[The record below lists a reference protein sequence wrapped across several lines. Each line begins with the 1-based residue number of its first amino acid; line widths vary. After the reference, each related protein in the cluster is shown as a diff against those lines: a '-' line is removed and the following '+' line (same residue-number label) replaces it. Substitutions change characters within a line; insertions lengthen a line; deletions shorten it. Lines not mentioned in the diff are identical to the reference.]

1 MLKLLW
7 RYQLIGHAALG
18 AALAISSAAIAA
30 ESGTTK
36 AALSEVAEA
45 QIAKVELS
53 ENATASLK
61 ETKTVE
67 AAIAAPEIAKV
78 ELSETP
84 AQIELSETPTVS
96 VEVAPVKQNDTKAE
110 KAIEADVATEQPAA
124 IALQSESL
132 ETQATEP
139 VASEIAQNLGT
150 PAANPSNSEVLQE
163 INRYSDETPAA
174 GQSVQGASKFRDV
187 RPTDW
192 AFQALDDLIK
202 RYDCL
207 VGYPDGTFRGNRP
220 LTRYE
225 FAAGLNACLNQIER
239 LIAAATAD
247 FVTREDL
254 ETLRRLLQDFE
265 AELATLGTRV
275 DNLEARVAF
284 LEDHQFSTTTKLT
297 GEVIFA
303 LTNNFGD
310 DTTFGGALGSIGEA
324 AFGDR
329 VRLTF
334 NTSFTGKDRLV
345 TRLAAGNLGAFTA
358 GSLPFNIIGANPA
371 ITGTSE
377 AFQTF
382 NLSPGNNNDVFIDW
396 LAYYF
401 PFAGINT
408 LGVNNSYVY
417 VAATGGIWSDIAP
430 TTNPYFEDYDGGNG
444 ALSTF
449 ASENPIYRIGGGAG
463 AAISFGF
470 SPLESVLGPSTITLG
485 YLAGEAPFAGPGQGL
500 LNGDYA
506 ALAQAN
512 FNLFDYFAVGLTYV
526 HGYHGSGSSIFATG
540 APGARDNFGNLIY
553 SRGIVGSFMA
563 NNPWSVLAPA
573 GTSGVAALP
582 GRGATVTN
590 SYGAE
595 VAFRP
600 FSGISVSGFITKT
613 DARLINTGDA
623 DIWTYGG
630 GIAFP
635 DFGKEGSVL
644 GFFGGV
650 QPTLRGISANVP
662 IDRTTFRTDTGWH
675 IEGFYK
681 YQVTDN
687 ISITPGVIW
696 LTRPNQNNNSEPVII
711 GTLRT
716 TFKF

>member
-1 MLKLLW
+1 MFKLLL
-7 RYQLIGHAALG
+7 RSQLMGYALLG
-18 AALAISSAAIAA
+18 AALAVSPAAIAVEVEDA
-30 ESGTTK
+30 LEAATQGEAATEVK
-36 AALSEVAEA
+36 A
-45 QIAKVELS
+45 
-53 ENATASLK
+53 
-61 ETKTVE
+61 TKTVE
-67 AAIAAPEIAKV
+67 AQPALEAVKEIESTETVTTKANDAKGVQLPEAQLSSPTVLEELPV
-78 ELSETP
+78 ELS
-84 AQIELSETPTVS
+84 
-96 VEVAPVKQNDTKAE
+96 QNY
-110 KAIEADVATEQPAA
+110 
-124 IALQSESL
+124 
-132 ETQATEP
+132 
-139 VASEIAQNLGT
+139 GT
-150 PAANPSNSEVLQE
+150 PATTVDNSEILQE
-163 INRYSDETPAA
+163 INRYSNETPAAA

-192 AFQALDDLIK
+192 AFQALDDLIN

-239 LIAAATAD
+239 LIAEATAD

-254 ETLRRLLQDFE
+254 ETLRRLLQEFE

-275 DNLEARVAF
+275 DNLEARTAF
-284 LEDHQFSTTTKLT
+284 LEDHQFSTTTKLS

-310 DTTFGGALGSIGEA
+310 DDTLGGAIGTLGEA

-329 VRLTF
+329 VRLEF
-334 NTSFTGKDRLV
+334 NTSFTGRDRLV
-345 TRLAAGNLGAFTA
+345 TRLAAGNLDAFRS
-358 GSLPFNIIGANPA
+358 GSLPFPTPGDPA
-371 ITGTSE
+371 VTGTFE
-377 AFQTF
+377 GTQTF
-382 NLSPGNNNDVFIDW
+382 NLSPGGNNNVAIDW

-408 LGVNNSYVY
+408 LGVDNSYVY

-430 TTNPYFEDYDGGNG
+430 TTNPYFEDFDGGNG

-449 ASENPIYRIGGGAG
+449 ASENPIYRIGGGSG

-470 SPLESVLGPSTITLG
+470 TPLESIIGPSTLTFG
-485 YLAGEAPFAGPGQGL
+485 YLAGEGANSGPGQGL
-500 LNGDYA
+500 FNGDYA
-506 ALAQAN
+506 ALGQLN
-512 FNLFDYFAVGLTYV
+512 FNLFDYFGVGLTYV
-526 HGYHGSGSSIFATG
+526 HGYHGAGSAIFGAGVAGDPATFDTFTGPIDPGTG
-540 APGARDNFGNLIY
+540 AVFGQGAV
-553 SRGIVGSFMA
+553 VGSFMA
-563 NNPWSVLAPA
+563 NNPWQVASI
-573 GTSGVAALP
+573 GTGI
-582 GRGATVTN
+582 GGTGATVTN
-590 SYGAE
+590 SYGGE

-600 FSGISVSGFITKT
+600 FDGISISGFITKT
-613 DARLINTGDA
+613 EARLLERGDA

-644 GFFGGV
+644 GFFGGI
-650 QPTLRGISANVP
+650 QPTLRGINVNVP
-662 IDRTTFRTDTGWH
+662 FDRTNFRTDSGWH

>member
-18 AALAISSAAIAA
+18 AALAVSSAAVAA
-30 ESGTTK
+30 EGNAALQPEAAQK
-36 AALSEVAEA
+36 AAE
-45 QIAKVELS
+45 
-53 ENATASLK
+53 
-61 ETKTVE
+61 
-67 AAIAAPEIAKV
+67 
-78 ELSETP
+78 
-84 AQIELSETPTVS
+84 IELSD
-96 VEVAPVKQNDTKAE
+96 ATKANLKE
-110 KAIEADVATEQPAA
+110 VKAAEVVPVAQQDTTTEAKAIEASQPIENAA
-124 IALQSESL
+124 PKL
-132 ETQATEP
+132 P
-139 VASEIAQNLGT
+139 VAVALSNEVRPETNATATSSVEQIAQN
-150 PAANPSNSEVLQE
+150 ANNAEILRE
-163 INRYSDETPAA
+163 INLYSNENPAA
-174 GQSVQGASKFRDV
+174 GQSLQGASKFRDV

-220 LTRYE
+220 LSRYE

-239 LIAAATAD
+239 LIAEATTD
-247 FVTREDL
+247 FVTKEDL
-254 ETLRRLLQDFE
+254 ETLRRLMQEFE

-275 DNLEARVAF
+275 DNLEARTAF
-284 LEDHQFSTTTKLT
+284 LEDHQFSTTTKLS

-303 LTNNFGD
+303 LTNNFGND
-310 DTTFGGALGSIGEA
+310 RGLNNTLSSIGEA

-345 TRLAAGNLGAFTA
+345 TRLAAGNLRSFTG
-358 GSLPFNIIGANPA
+358 GSLPFPTGGNPDT
-371 ITGTSE
+371 TGTYE
-377 AFQTF
+377 GTQTF
-382 NLSPGNNNDVFIDW
+382 NLQPSENFDNNVKVDW

-449 ASENPIYRIGGGAG
+449 ASENPIYRVGGGAG

-470 SPLESVLGPSTITLG
+470 SPLESVIGPSTVTLG
-485 YLAGEAPFAGPGQGL
+485 YLAGEANNPGQSRGL
-500 LNGDYA
+500 FNGDYA

-526 HGYHGSGSSIFATG
+526 HGYHGYGSPIYGAGSTGTFNDSSQFVSNSGV
-540 APGARDNFGNLIY
+540 
-553 SRGIVGSFMA
+553 VGSYMA
-563 NNPWSVLAPA
+563 NNPLFQADP
-573 GTSGVAALP
+573 GNAL
-582 GRGATVTN
+582 GGGGLGIGATVTN

-600 FSGISVSGFITKT
+600 FSGISVSGFVTKT
-613 DARLINTGDA
+613 DATLINLGDA
-623 DIWTYGG
+623 DIWSWGG
-630 GIAFP
+630 GVAFP
-635 DFGKEGSVL
+635 DFGKQGSVL
-644 GFFGGV
+644 GFFGGI
-650 QPTLRGISANVP
+650 QPTLRGINSTSP
-662 IDRTTFRTDTGWH
+662 LFSRDTFRMDTGWH
-675 IEGFYK
+675 VEGFYK

-696 LTRPNQNNNSEPVII
+696 LTRPNQNNNSEPIVI

>member
-18 AALAISSAAIAA
+18 AALAISSSAIAA
-30 ESGTTK
+30 EGTSAIE
-36 AALSEVAEA
+36 AATA
-45 QIAKVELS
+45 QNSKLELS
-53 ENATASLK
+53 ETAKANLK
-61 ETKTVE
+61 ETKTAEAVPAAIEVAKVDPIANAPASVE
-67 AAIAAPEIAKV
+67 AASEAPAEETAVKLDDTKTDKV
-78 ELSETP
+78 L
-84 AQIELSETPTVS
+84 
-96 VEVAPVKQNDTKAE
+96 EVAA
-110 KAIEADVATEQPAA
+110 ASEQPAA
-124 IALQSESL
+124 LPSASL
-132 ETQATEP
+132 EIPGSEP
-139 VASEIAQNLGT
+139 IAAEQIAQNFGT
-150 PAANPSNSEVLQE
+150 PAANPSNAEVLQE
-163 INRYSDETPAA
+163 INRYSNETPAA

-239 LIAAATAD
+239 LIASATAD

-254 ETLRRLLQDFE
+254 ETLRRLLQEFE

-284 LEDHQFSTTTKLT
+284 LEDHQFSTTTKLA

-310 DTTFGGALGSIGEA
+310 DTTFGGALGSLGEA

-358 GSLPFNIIGANPA
+358 GSLPFPNPNA
-371 ITGTSE
+371 VIPAGSPATLGTSE
-377 AFQTF
+377 GTQTF
-382 NLSPGNNNDVFIDW
+382 NLGNTGNNNVIVDW

-401 PFAGINT
+401 PFAGINA
-408 LGVNNSYVY
+408 LGVDNSYVY

-470 SPLESVLGPSTITLG
+470 TPLESVLGPSTITLG
-485 YLAGEAPFAGPGQGL
+485 YLGGEAANAGPGQGL
-500 LNGDYA
+500 FNGDYA
-506 ALAQAN
+506 ALGQVN

-526 HGYHGSGSSIFATG
+526 HGYHGSFSSIYG
-540 APGARDNFGNLIY
+540 AGGTFNTPFGV
-553 SRGIVGSFMA
+553 VGSALA
-563 NNPWSVLAPA
+563 NNPWVVLGDPA
-573 GTSGVAALP
+573 TTAFTGGP
-582 GRGATVTN
+582 TVTN
-590 SYGAE
+590 SYGGE

-613 DARLINTGDA
+613 DAKLINRGDA
-623 DIWTYGG
+623 DIWTWGG

-635 DFGKEGSVL
+635 DLGKEGSVL
-644 GFFGGV
+644 GFFGGI
-650 QPTLRGISANVP
+650 QPSLRGINANVP
-662 IDRTTFRTDTGWH
+662 INRTTFNLDQGWH

>member
-1 MLKLLW
+1 MLKLLL
-7 RYQLIGHAALG
+7 RSQLIGYAALG
-18 AALAISSAAIAA
+18 AALAVSPTAIAA
-30 ESGTTK
+30 EMGD
-36 AALSEVAEA
+36 ALEALPSET
-45 QIAKVELS
+45 
-53 ENATASLK
+53 ATEVK
-61 ETKTVE
+61 TTKTVE
-67 AAIAAPEIAKV
+67 AEPTAPEAVKEVESIDETVTIKENEAKGAKTLEASLSQATVLEELPV
-78 ELSETP
+78 ELS
-84 AQIELSETPTVS
+84 
-96 VEVAPVKQNDTKAE
+96 QNFGTSA
-110 KAIEADVATEQPAA
+110 ATADN
-124 IALQSESL
+124 
-132 ETQATEP
+132 
-139 VASEIAQNLGT
+139 SEI
-150 PAANPSNSEVLQE
+150 LQE
-163 INRYSDETPAA
+163 INRYSNETPAA

-192 AFQALDDLIK
+192 AFQALDDLIT

-239 LIAAATAD
+239 LIAEATAD

-254 ETLRRLLQDFE
+254 ETLRRLLQEFE

-275 DNLEARVAF
+275 DNLEARTAF
-284 LEDHQFSTTTKLT
+284 LEDHQFSTTTKLR

-310 DTTFGGALGSIGEA
+310 DETFGGAVGTLGEA

-329 VRLTF
+329 VRLEF

-345 TRLAAGNLGAFTA
+345 TRLAAGNLSAFRS
-358 GSLPFNIIGANPA
+358 GSLPFPDPA
-371 ITGTSE
+371 IGFPAGSPDFNGTSE
-377 AFQTF
+377 ATQTF
-382 NLSPGNNNDVFIDW
+382 NLSPGGNNNVAIDW

-408 LGVNNSYVY
+408 LGVANSYVY
-417 VAATGGIWSDIAP
+417 IAATGGIWSDIAP

-470 SPLESVLGPSTITLG
+470 TPLESVIGPSTLTLG
-485 YLAGEAPFAGPGQGL
+485 YLAGEAANSGPGQGL
-500 LNGDYA
+500 FNGDYA
-506 ALAQAN
+506 ALGQLN
-512 FNLFDYFAVGLTYV
+512 FNLFDFFGIGLTYV
-526 HGYHGSGSSIFATG
+526 HGYHGAGSPIFGAGAAGNASTFSSLTG
-540 APGARDNFGNLIY
+540 PTGLGY
-553 SRGIVGSFMA
+553 GQGGVVGSFLA
-563 NNPWSVLAPA
+563 NNPWAVASLGSGIG
-573 GTSGVAALP
+573 GT
-582 GRGATVTN
+582 GATVTN
-590 SYGAE
+590 SYGGE

-600 FSGISVSGFITKT
+600 FDGISVSGFITKT
-613 DARLINTGDA
+613 DARLLERGDA
-623 DIWTYGG
+623 DIWSYGG

-635 DFGKEGSVL
+635 DFGKEGSIL
-644 GFFGGV
+644 GFFGGI
-650 QPTLRGISANVP
+650 QPTLRGINLNVP
-662 IDRTTFRTDTGWH
+662 FDRSGFRTDTGWH
-675 IEGFYK
+675 VEGFYK

-696 LTRPNQNNNSEPVII
+696 LTRPNQNNNSSPVII

>member
-7 RYQLIGHAALG
+7 KSQLIGYAALG
-18 AALAISSAAIAA
+18 AALSVAPSAIAA
-30 ESGTTK
+30 EMGEAIEMAPSET
-36 AALSEVAEA
+36 AAVAD
-45 QIAKVELS
+45 AKPI
-53 ENATASLK
+53 ATA
-61 ETKTVE
+61 
-67 AAIAAPEIAKV
+67 
-78 ELSETP
+78 
-84 AQIELSETPTVS
+84 
-96 VEVAPVKQNDTKAE
+96 EVAPTAPEAIKEVESIKAVTPLEQNDAK
-110 KAIEADVATEQPAA
+110 EAK
-124 IALQSESL
+124 ALQPSL
-132 ETQATEP
+132 PQETLLEAQPVQLSQNFGSSSATADNAE
-139 VASEIAQNLGT
+139 L
-150 PAANPSNSEVLQE
+150 LQE
-163 INRYSDETPAA
+163 INRYSNETPAA

-192 AFQALDDLIK
+192 AFQALDDLIN

-239 LIAAATAD
+239 LIAEATAD
-247 FVTREDL
+247 FVTRDDL
-254 ETLRRLLQDFE
+254 ETLRRLLQEFE

-284 LEDHQFSTTTKLT
+284 LEDHQFSTTTKLS

-310 DTTFGGALGSIGEA
+310 DTTVGGAIGTLGEA

-329 VRLTF
+329 VRLEF

-345 TRLAAGNLGAFTA
+345 TRLAAGNLGSIRS
-358 GSLPFNIIGANPA
+358 GSLPFPNPTVANPGLA
-371 ITGTSE
+371 VDNFGGTPTAGSAGFNGTFE
-377 AFQTF
+377 GTQTF
-382 NLSPGNNNDVFIDW
+382 NLFPGSDNDVQIDW

-408 LGVNNSYVY
+408 LGVDNSYVY
-417 VAATGGIWSDIAP
+417 IAATGGIWSDIAP
-430 TTNPYFEDYDGGNG
+430 TTNPYFEDFDGGNG

-463 AAISFGF
+463 GAISFGF
-470 SPLESVLGPSTITLG
+470 TPLESVLGPSTVTLG
-485 YLAGEAPFAGPGQGL
+485 YLAGEASNSGPGQGL
-500 LNGDYA
+500 FNGDYA
-506 ALAQAN
+506 ALGQVN
-512 FNLFDYFAVGLTYV
+512 FNLFDFFAVGLTYV
-526 HGYHGSGSSIFATG
+526 HGYHGTNSAIYGAGTSSSGV
-540 APGARDNFGNLIY
+540 
-553 SRGIVGSFMA
+553 VGSFLA
-563 NNPWSVLAPA
+563 NSPLQVAEIGAGNGVLNL
-573 GTSGVAALP
+573 LP
-582 GRGATVTN
+582 GAGAMSTN
-590 SYGAE
+590 SYGAQ

-600 FSGISVSGFITKT
+600 FDGISVSGFITKT
-613 DARLINTGDA
+613 DARLINLGDA
-623 DIWTYGG
+623 DIWSYGG

-644 GFFGGV
+644 GFFGGI
-650 QPTLRGISANVP
+650 QPTLRGINISVP
-662 IDRTTFRTDTGWH
+662 FDRSGFRTDTGWH
-675 IEGFYK
+675 FEGFYK

-696 LTRPNQNNNSEPVII
+696 LTNPNQNNNSEPAII